1 MRHVITSQRLRTLA
15 ALAALLLAS
24 VTGLRLQAQTTDRH
38 NPVRAAYMRAHFSQV
53 LEMHDA
59 IARGNLADA
68 KARAASV
75 AEASFNTP
83 MPAGS
88 KAFEGTLTQAA
99 KEVATAATL
108 AVAAQATAK
117 MLGTCGQ
124 CHKANNVRA
133 TVPPAAAADV
143 GGVVGHMLLHQHGL
157 DALLEGIVAPS
168 ESQWVEGVRTFASP
182 KLESDTVPS
191 KMRKKMEHGETD
203 LAVLAGHAAQAQR
216 THEREEFYGQFLTT
230 CGTCHATQAR
240 FAGPSRK

>member
-1 MRHVITSQRLRTLA
+1 
-15 ALAALLLAS
+15 
-24 VTGLRLQAQTTDRH
+24 
-38 NPVRAAYMRAHFSQV
+38 MRAHFNQI

-68 KARAASV
+68 KAKAATV
-75 AEASFNTP
+75 ADATFGVP
-83 MPAGS
+83 MPAGT

-99 KEVATAATL
+99 REVASAATL
-108 AVAAQATAK
+108 DVAAQATAK

-133 TVPPAAAADV
+133 TVPPATSADV

-168 ESQWVEGVRTFASP
+168 DSQWVEGVRTFASP
-182 KLESDTVPS
+182 KMESDMVPT
-191 KMRKKMEHGETD
+191 KMRKKMDHGETE
-203 LAVLAGHAAQAQR
+203 LAVLAGHAAPAQR
-216 THEREEFYGQFLTT
+216 THEREDIYGKFLAT